1 MKEITLDCRG
11 LCPRSAL
18 HRAFAEALSF
28 PDHYGN
34 NLDALHDCLTAIPED
49 TRITLVNWS
58 AAGEN
63 LGRYAAALH
72 RVLTDCAAENPHL
85 CIIFQ

>member
-1 MKEITLDCRG
+1 MKE
-11 LCPRSAL
+11 
-18 HRAFAEALSF
+18 
-28 PDHYGN
+28 
-34 NLDALHDCLTAIPED
+34 
-49 TRITLVNWS
+49 ITLVNWS